1 VSLIIGIDLGTTNS
15 LCSFFE
21 EGRPRLIPNAH
32 GDVITPSIVAVLE
45 SGEVVVGATA
55 KHLRVTQPE
64 RCASCFKRWMGTG
77 RRIEIGGQ
85 EFNSTE
91 LSSLVLRSLREDAE
105 KLLGCEVRDAVIT
118 VPAYFND
125 NQRKATKSAG
135 EMAGLNVRRIINEP
149 TAAALVYGYHDR
161 TAEKKLIVV
170 DLGGGTFDVT
180 VMEVFEGTLEIIS
193 TAGETQ
199 LGGEDFT
206 TRIVAWA
213 LQQRGR
219 QLESAELQ
227 LPLHV
232 ARLREECERAKRRL
246 FELPSCSIRV
256 PDDRGVFAEDS
267 PTVELTRE
275 QLTELS
281 DQLVKRLARPMA
293 RALRDAE
300 VAPEDISEVVLVG
313 GATRSGAVRQYVE
326 EFFQAT
332 AQTQFNPDE
341 VVALGAAVQ
350 AALIEDD
357 AAVDDMVMTDICPFT
372 LGVSIVKEFGRR
384 EVPGYYLPI
393 IHRNT
398 TIPVSREE
406 IVYTRHPNQRRVTVQ
421 VYQGEA
427 RKVEDNLLLGELEV
441 EGIPPGPSGQPIHLR
456 FTYDLN
462 GILEV
467 EAYVPE
473 TERKF
478 STVLTQHA
486 KDLSRKEIDAA
497 IVRMQKLKF
506 YPRDDLENQH
516 LLQFAER
523 VVGEVNRHQ
532 RDELEEAIDQFE
544 ASMQSGDKEQFDYA
558 RQALLITLSSL
569 GFSLDWESS
578 DE

>member
-1 VSLIIGIDLGTTNS
+1 MSLIIGIDLGTTNS
-15 LCSFFE
+15 LCSIFQDGE
-21 EGRPRLIPNAH
+21 PRLIPNAH
-32 GDVITPSIVAVLE
+32 GDVITPSIVGVLD
-45 SGEVVVGATA
+45 SGEVVVGAVA
-55 KHLRVTQPE
+55 AQLRVTRPE

-105 KLLGCEVRDAVIT
+105 RFLGCEVRDAVIT

-125 NQRKATKSAG
+125 NQRKATKTAG

-206 TRIVAWA
+206 SRVVAWV
-213 LQQRGR
+213 LQQHGR
-219 QLESAELQ
+219 QLETAELQ

-232 ARLREECERAKRRL
+232 SRLREECERAKRRL
-246 FELPSCSIRV
+246 VEQPACGIRI
-256 PDDRGVFAEDS
+256 PDDQGVFSEES
-267 PTVELTRE
+267 PTLQLTRE
-275 QLTELS
+275 QLLELS
-281 DQLVKRLARPMA
+281 DNLVKRLARPMS

-300 VAPEDISEVVLVG
+300 VSPDDVSEVVLVG
-313 GATRSGAVRQYVE
+313 GATRSEAVRCYVE
-326 EFFQAT
+326 EFFET
-332 AQTQFNPDE
+332 KPESRFNPDE

-384 EVPGYYLPI
+384 EVGGFFLPI

-406 IVYTRHPNQRRVTVQ
+406 IVYTRHPNQRTV
-421 VYQGEA
+421 VVLIYQGEA

-441 EGIPPGPSGQPIHLR
+441 EGIPLGPSGQPVHLR

-473 TERKF
+473 TGRKF
-478 STVLTQHA
+478 QTVLTQHA
-486 KDLSRKEIDAA
+486 RDLSNKEVAAA
-497 IVRMQKLKF
+497 ITRMQQLKF

-532 RDELEEAIDQFE
+532 REELEEAIDLFE
-544 ASMQSGDKEQFDYA
+544 ASMQSGDKELFEHA
-558 RQALLITLSSL
+558 RQSLLITLSSL
-569 GFSLDWESS
+569 GFSLDSGASNE
-578 DE
+578 

>member
-15 LCSFFE
+15 LCSIFR

-85 EFNSTE
+85 QFNSTE

-246 FELPSCSIRV
+246 FQLPSCPIRI
-256 PDDRGVFAEDS
+256 PDDGGVFAEDS

-281 DQLVKRLARPMA
+281 NQLVKRLARPMA

-300 VAPEDISEVVLVG
+300 VAPDDISEVVLVG
-313 GATRSGAVRQYVE
+313 GATRSSAVRQYVE

-332 AQTQFNPDE
+332 PQTQFNPDE

-473 TERKF
+473 TGRKF

-486 KDLSRKEIDAA
+486 KDLSKKEIDAA
-497 IVRMQKLKF
+497 IARMQKLKF

-544 ASMQSGDKEQFDYA
+544 ASMQSGDKELFDDA